1 MWQQLGA
8 LGRHPMEKQEKI
20 MLRGG
25 KEPSRERPRW
35 HVQRSYG
42 RKRLVCPE
50 SQNKTRVVDSCD
62 HRGVTQPRALKR
74 QEGKIMFEFYS
85 RSPEK
90 SSESFR

>member
-1 MWQQLGA
+1 MQQQLGA
-8 LGRHPMEKQEKI
+8 LGRHPVEKQEKI

-25 KEPSRERPRW
+25 DKPSRERPRW
-35 HVQRSYG
+35 HVQRSFG

-62 HRGVTQPRALKR
+62 HRGATQPRALKR
-74 QEGKIMFEFYS
+74 QEGQITL
-85 RSPEK
+85 RSPGK